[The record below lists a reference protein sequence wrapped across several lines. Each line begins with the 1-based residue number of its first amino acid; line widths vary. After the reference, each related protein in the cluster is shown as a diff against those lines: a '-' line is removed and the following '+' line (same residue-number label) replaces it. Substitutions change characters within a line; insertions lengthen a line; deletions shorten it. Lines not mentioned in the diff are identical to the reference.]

1 MGALIKG
8 GGGGVRGRQKGI
20 KKGKRDKLVVTMF
33 MTFHAPS
40 LGLSCMWAIKREC
53 RVTLDARRVQWDR
66 MVVLSSGP
74 LVGGVLS

>member
-1 MGALIKG
+1 M
-8 GGGGVRGRQKGI
+8 
-20 KKGKRDKLVVTMF
+20 LVVTMF

-74 LVGGVLS
+74 LVGGVLGHRRCDGRIKGTSVF